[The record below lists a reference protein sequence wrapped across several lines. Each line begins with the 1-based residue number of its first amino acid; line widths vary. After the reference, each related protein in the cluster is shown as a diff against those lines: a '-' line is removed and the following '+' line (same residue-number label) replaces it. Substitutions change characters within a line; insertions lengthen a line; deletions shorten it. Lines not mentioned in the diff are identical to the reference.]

1 MLFRSPAAR
10 SPLAAGDDG
19 KRFLRG
25 KLIHRLLQGL
35 PELPRDKRAQAM
47 MRWLT
52 KAGGRD
58 FDTPE
63 RLRIAN
69 EVTDVLDHPSFAP
82 LFAPGSRAEVP
93 VAGRIGDRAM
103 AGQVDR
109 LAVTDTEVLV
119 VDYKTNRRPPA
130 GAEEIPDLYVRQM
143 AAYRLALACVYPK
156 HHVRCALVWTDGPT
170 LMEIDAHRLD
180 EALAD
185 ML

>member
-1 MLFRSPAAR
+1 
-10 SPLAAGDDG
+10 
-19 KRFLRG
+19 
-25 KLIHRLLQGL
+25 
-35 PELPRDKRAQAM
+35 